1 MYFNMKIVELSLSL
15 LFFSQFFS
23 LTDKRLNIWKGEND
37 TKWKA
42 HWLECISIRCRET
55 NSKWSPQ
62 SNRKKKLPQGALE
75 NAKEKQK
82 KMPDARETRVTQVRL
97 VLVLRL
103 IGREVGASFLDQS
116 QNVWNVISTVYLAK
130 IILEQIRTNQT
141 SRVLV
146 IVFRY
151 KKINK

>member
-37 TKWKA
+37 TKWEA

>member
-55 NSKWSPQ
+55 NSSDHLSRTEKRNYHKGPWRTQ
-62 SNRKKKLPQGALE
+62 RKNK
-75 NAKEKQK
+75 K

>member
-1 MYFNMKIVELSLSL
+1 MFMYFNKKILELSLF
-15 LFFSQFFS
+15 FFSQFFS

-82 KMPDARETRVTQVRL
+82 KNAWRAGNARDASAISFGFASDWSRGWREFPGPITECLKRHQHCISSKNYTR
-97 VLVLRL
+97 
-103 IGREVGASFLDQS
+103 E
-116 QNVWNVISTVYLAK
+116 NK
-130 IILEQIRTNQT
+130 NQP
-141 SRVLV
+141 
-146 IVFRY
+146 
-151 KKINK
+151 N